1 MVFMLVSYFVFF
13 GVLIVALSLLSE
25 SSLDRVSG
33 ESVIAFDRPGEEKK
47 KRREAKA
54 ADNSGE
60 MSWLSDSYDDVAEE
74 EKVVAVDEEGKST
87 TRWW

>member
-1 MVFMLVSYFVFF
+1 MLIAAV
-13 GVLIVALSLLSE
+13 SLLSE

-60 MSWLSDSYDDVAEE
+60 MS
-74 EKVVAVDEEGKST
+74 
-87 TRWW
+87 